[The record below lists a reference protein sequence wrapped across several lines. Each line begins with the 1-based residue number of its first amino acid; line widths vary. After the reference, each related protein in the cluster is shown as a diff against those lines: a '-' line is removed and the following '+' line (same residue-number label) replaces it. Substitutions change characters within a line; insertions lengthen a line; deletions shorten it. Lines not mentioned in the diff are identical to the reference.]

1 MCARSRAGPRAWPGY
16 RIGRAPR
23 HFPRIFLVLLGIV
36 SLCDCLGRWEVIR
49 SSEDVTYSPFP
60 VPKRGLRARLQ
71 RATTTR
77 GAEEGGRR
85 APPGAAD

>member
-1 MCARSRAGPRAWPGY
+1 
-16 RIGRAPR
+16 
-23 HFPRIFLVLLGIV
+23 
-36 SLCDCLGRWEVIR
+36 LGRWEVIR

-85 APPGAAD
+85 APPGAAS